1 MAMKNASPGIGI
13 DVSKDTLDVWSNETG
28 SFQVR
33 NDRQG
38 VLELAGRLD
47 KSVSVYMEHSGA
59 HERVAVKELVKAGFT
74 VCLLSPHQVS
84 RIAPALG
91 HRAKTDALDARLLAA
106 AGAILKPTASAS
118 AEQMELR
125 GLSRH
130 VQGLS
135 RRVGELKRRLK
146 APGLALEVRDS
157 LERELA
163 FVKCERD
170 MMKRKAKEAVL
181 ASSFA
186 ERFLLLLTVPGIGE
200 ETARVLCVELVED
213 LTAFTSRQ
221 ICACSGVAPM
231 DRSSGRK
238 EGHRWTL
245 PGAGRVK
252 AVLYQAALSRLKVD
266 DLSRGFY
273 DRLLAKGRSHKSA
286 MVALMH
292 RLLREA
298 ISILK
303 RGRPWVNLAQGG
315 DKKP

>member
-1 MAMKNASPGIGI
+1 MKRVPRGIGI
-13 DVSKDTLDVWSNETG
+13 DVSKETLDVWSCETG

-33 NDRQG
+33 NTKKG
-38 VLELAGRLD
+38 VLELVSRLD
-47 KSVSVYMEHSGA
+47 RSLPVYLEHSGA
-59 HERVAVKELVKAGFT
+59 YERLAASELVKAGFT

-106 AGAILKPTASAS
+106 AGSLLKPTPSVS

-130 VQGLS
+130 VQCLS
-135 RRVGELKRRLK
+135 RRVGEVKRRLK
-146 APGLALEVRDS
+146 APGLSGEVKAS

-163 FVKCERD
+163 FVKTERD
-170 MMKRKAKEAVL
+170 MMRKKAKEAVL

-186 ERFLLLLTVPGIGE
+186 ERFLLLLTVPGVGE

-213 LTAFTSRQ
+213 LHAFTSRQ
-221 ICACSGVAPM
+221 ICACMGVAPM
-231 DRSSGRK
+231 DKSSGK
-238 EGHRWTL
+238 KTGHRWTL
-245 PGAGRVK
+245 PGGGRVK

-266 DLSRGFY
+266 DSSRGFY

-298 ISILK
+298 ISIVK
-303 RGRPWVNLAQGG
+303 NGRAWVKLDQGV
-315 DKKP
+315 DKAP